1 MSQYSSP
8 FFWNTVVFSS
18 NDSGSR
24 IRNPQSAQQ
33 KCSYKK
39 LKIELFCSFFWRL
52 NNIPNIFFTKDIP
65 YFTMNTLCQKFPP
78 AFTAAPLICELQLE
92 HTSRSFLM
100 AYFCIVIKIDVV
112 RMGKNLLQRMITRK
126 PTIALEG
133 SVSKIN

>member
-1 MSQYSSP
+1 
-8 FFWNTVVFSS
+8 
-18 NDSGSR
+18 
-24 IRNPQSAQQ
+24 
-33 KCSYKK
+33 
-39 LKIELFCSFFWRL
+39 
-52 NNIPNIFFTKDIP
+52 
-65 YFTMNTLCQKFPP
+65 MNTLCQKFPP

-133 SVSKIN
+133 SVSKIDLAFKRIICGMM